1 MAEVAVEVETG
12 RVKVLK
18 VTALNDLGTVI
29 NRQIEGAILMG
40 LGYALKEEFVD
51 KLTDSFAKF
60 RIPRAKDTPRME
72 VITLDIPRKKG
83 PFGASGTAEYAD
95 ALTAPPIMNAVANAC
110 GARIRDLPAT
120 PDKVKEALNRRDRFR
135 QITAGNYPVY
145 RPEVTFVV
153 WRVKKT

>member
-1 MAEVAVEVETG
+1 MEG
-12 RVKVLK
+12 
-18 VTALNDLGTVI
+18 
-29 NRQIEGAILMG
+29 QIEGAILMG

-72 VITLDIPRKKG
+72 VITLNIPRKKG

-95 ALTAPPIMNAVANAC
+95 APTAPTIMNAIAHAC

-120 PDKVKEALNRRDRFR
+120 PDKVKAALKQGSDH
-135 QITAGNYPVY
+135 
-145 RPEVTFVV
+145 
-153 WRVKKT
+153 K